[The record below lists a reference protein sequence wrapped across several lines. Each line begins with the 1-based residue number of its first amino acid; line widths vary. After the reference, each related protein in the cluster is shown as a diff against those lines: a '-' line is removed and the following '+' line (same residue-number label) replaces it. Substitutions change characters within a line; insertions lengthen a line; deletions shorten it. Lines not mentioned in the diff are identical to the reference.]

1 MGEHREHRRPPLAS
15 SLVDMIA
22 ATLDEELG
30 TGKKGGGRDTRDIAR
45 RIAIDVLDEIERR
58 GLRSAPRRPPFGPGG
73 PFGGDVMVM
82 RGPGGW
88 GGPGRW
94 GGPPPPPP
102 PPPDD
107 EAPPPPPGPRRRK
120 G

>member
-22 ATLDEELG
+22 ATLDEELAA
-30 TGKKGGGRDTRDIAR
+30 GKKGGGRDTRDIAR

-58 GLRSAPRRPPFGPGG
+58 GLRSGPRRPPFGPGPFGPGG
-73 PFGGDVMVM
+73 PFGGDVWFT
-82 RGPGGW
+82 RRPDG
-88 GGPGRW
+88 W

-102 PPPDD
+102 PPH
-107 EAPPPPPGPRRRK
+107 EEPPPSGPRRRK